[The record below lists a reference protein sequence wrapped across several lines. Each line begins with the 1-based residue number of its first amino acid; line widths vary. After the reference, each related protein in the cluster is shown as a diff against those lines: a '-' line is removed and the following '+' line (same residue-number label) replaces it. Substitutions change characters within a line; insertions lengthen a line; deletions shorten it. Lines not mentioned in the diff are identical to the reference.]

1 MAGKRHTRGMRSDT
15 VILGE
20 THVHVE
26 RAAKQKYKGN

>member
-1 MAGKRHTRGMRSDT
+1 MRGIIHTMGMRKDT

-26 RAAKQKYKGN
+26 RAAKNASEI